1 MLENHHCSTAFKL
14 LKDGQINM
22 CDTMSPQQFAEFR
35 SSVIDLVL
43 ATDMA
48 LHMDLVS
55 AFKAR
60 ISSGMALSSVY
71 KTKADRIL
79 LMKIALKCADISN
92 VARPLNTYLKW
103 TEKLTEEF
111 FNQV

>member
-1 MLENHHCSTAFKL
+1 
-14 LKDGQINM
+14 
-22 CDTMSPQQFAEFR
+22 MSPQQFAEFR